1 MRALKYS
8 INMSLLKENR
18 AKTENYSK
26 ILIEKSMDN
35 ARKKSKLMETIE
47 RYNMSRVSRVLR

>member
-47 RYNMSRVSRVLR
+47 RYNMS

>member
-47 RYNMSRVSRVLR
+47 RYNMSRVSRVVR